1 MSPIE
6 FEHRQVE
13 GLVSIVIPTRRG
25 ERFIGATLASI
36 GSQTYR
42 NWEVIVVEDG
52 PGGYTQ
58 RIVDEFASR
67 HPQNKVKFHRNDRN
81 YGASFSRNV
90 AFSKSEGEFIAL
102 LDSDDRWFPD
112 HLARAVAELRD
123 QKADIAY
130 SSVVMIEDGTDILLG
145 VWGPDQ
151 ADLRDF
157 AHRIFLRNFVTPSA
171 TVLRRDVIEDVG
183 PWETNLRYC
192 EDVGYWLRCIVAGK
206 KFHYIGGCHC
216 LYRKNHAGAT
226 TQKMCGTLEE
236 FADIVAGYISI
247 PGMRER
253 TLRRFAAKAYVRAA
267 KVHRKGNPQYDPSAD
282 ASRAAMLV
290 WKAWH
295 LKPKRLD
302 YFLTGA
308 LLSFRNLFRRSTQQP
323 AAAPAPAVP
332 TILSMSSDDSKL
344 RKAA

>member
-1 MSPIE
+1 MSPID
-6 FEHRQVE
+6 FKHRQVE

-67 HPQNKVKFHRNDRN
+67 HPLNKVKFHRNDRN

-90 AFSKSEGEFIAL
+90 AFTQSEGEFVAL

-112 HLARAVAELRD
+112 HLARAVAELRGS
-123 QKADIAY
+123 KADVVY
-130 SSVVMIEDGTDILLG
+130 SSVVMIEDESEILLG
-145 VWGPDQ
+145 IWGPDH
-151 ADLRDF
+151 ADLNDF
-157 AHRIFLRNFVTPSA
+157 AHRLFLRNFVTPSA
-171 TVLRRDVIEDVG
+171 TVMRRDVLADVG
-183 PWETNLRYC
+183 PWETNLRFC

-206 KFHYIGGCHC
+206 TFHYIGGCHC

-236 FADIVAGYISI
+236 FADIVAGYVNI

-267 KVHRKGNPQYDPSAD
+267 RVHRKVKPAYDPSAD
-282 ASRAAMLV
+282 PTRASMLV
-290 WKAWH
+290 MKAWR
-295 LKPKRLD
+295 LKPRRIDYLLMGTAYRVSNFFKR
-302 YFLTGA
+302 
-308 LLSFRNLFRRSTQQP
+308 SRRP
-323 AAAPAPAVP
+323 APSPAPA
-332 TILSMSSDDSKL
+332 ILSLSEDMDL
-344 RKAA
+344 QKAA